1 MELSIGDNGVGFP
14 GRDWKPE
21 LFETSK
27 SDGTGL
33 GLYLVQQMAD
43 NHKAQLLFGR
53 SPLGGAQVSIRFP
66 SLGAHPK
73 TGGS

>member
-1 MELSIGDNGVGFP
+1 VELNALPSSVELSIGDNGSGFP
-14 GRDWKPE
+14 AGNWQPK

-43 NHKAQLLFGR
+43 NHSAELLFGR
-53 SPLGGAQVSIRFP
+53 SALGGALVTIRFP
-66 SLGAHPK
+66 R
-73 TGGS
+73 